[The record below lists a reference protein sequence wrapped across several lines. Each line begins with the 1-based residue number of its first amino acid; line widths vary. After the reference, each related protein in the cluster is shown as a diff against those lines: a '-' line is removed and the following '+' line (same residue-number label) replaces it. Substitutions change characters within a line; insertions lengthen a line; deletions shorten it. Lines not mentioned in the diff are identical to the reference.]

1 VDEAG
6 SEPEVDQ
13 EFEDACLALAMAD
26 GPKPR
31 PSNPDESAPAVSQ
44 ADVVGSFPVATAADL
59 AEDDGDADGA
69 STDVGT
75 AVPQALVPEPTQTVP
90 AHTGERIATPAGI
103 DPRSGRGPVAEAI
116 SVLRPEPGRAT
127 SSSDAELAAAKAE
140 LESLRADFQAERF
153 RARDERV
160 RLEDELATA
169 RSRSSADAD
178 QLGDGGAELSS
189 LRREVDALRGELVEV
204 RARHAEELAQLR
216 TELKAA
222 QAREAQTIISAQLAE
237 DELKAMRAD
246 HEATRQALQTTR
258 SQGAAGQADLE
269 AANAAFDESLKASAR
284 DLSAAQAERDALRQL
299 LSEVDAKESAL
310 AAQWESERH
319 ALQDQIRGAMGAG
332 DLRVRQVEAKLA
344 DRDNDLRIARESAA
358 ELVRGLER
366 QLAAKEAELAVTQQE
381 LLDAEMRRADEAASF
396 LQALQK

>member
-1 VDEAG
+1 MDEADV
-6 SEPEVDQ
+6 EPEVDQ
-13 EFEDACLALAMAD
+13 EFEDACLALAMSDAPVRRD
-26 GPKPR
+26 SVPSEPGP
-31 PSNPDESAPAVSQ
+31 PSVT
-44 ADVVGSFPVATAADL
+44 TAAEL
-59 AEDDGDADGA
+59 AEDVEDDTYGDPGEVR
-69 STDVGT
+69 TDVG
-75 AVPQALVPEPTQTVP
+75 L
-90 AHTGERIATPAGI
+90 
-103 DPRSGRGPVAEAI
+103 DPRSAVGA
-116 SVLRPEPGRAT
+116 SLQPEPALGPEVSPPEVSTALIAAET
-127 SSSDAELAAAKAE
+127 ELAEAKAE

-160 RLEDELATA
+160 RLEDELAAA
-169 RSRSSADAD
+169 RTSADAD
-178 QLGDGGAELSS
+178 HLGDGGAELSS
-189 LRREVDALRGELVEV
+189 LRREVDALRGELVES
-204 RARHAEELAQLR
+204 RARHAEELAQLG

-222 QAREAQTIISAQLAE
+222 QAREAQTIIAAQLAE

-269 AANAAFDESLKASAR
+269 AANAALDESLKASAR
-284 DLSAAQAERDALRQL
+284 DLSAARAERDALRQL
-299 LSEVDAKESAL
+299 LNEVDAKESAL
-310 AAQWESERH
+310 AAGWESERH

-366 QLAAKEAELAVTQQE
+366 RLAAKEAELAATQQE
-381 LLDAEMRRADEAASF
+381 LLDAEVRRADEAASF